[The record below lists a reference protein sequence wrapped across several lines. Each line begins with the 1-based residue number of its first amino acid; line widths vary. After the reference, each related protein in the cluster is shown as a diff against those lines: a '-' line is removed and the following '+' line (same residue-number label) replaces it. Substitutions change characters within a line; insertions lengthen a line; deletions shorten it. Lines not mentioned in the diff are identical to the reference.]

1 MGLFNKLIN
10 VFYDE
15 EPEEEIKK
23 EEVKKEEKTATK
35 PVSEY
40 TRPRVEEVH
49 IPREEPE
56 RPLRS
61 ETLSHR
67 EDISE
72 RELFRT
78 EAREFKFPVVDEV
91 KETPKV
97 RRSGISFEEEK
108 PIRREVRPERR
119 EMPKTEVKE
128 NPVRT
133 FKPSPIISPVFG
145 IQDKNYSKEEIKE
158 RQEPIIRHD
167 ENNMNYDSVRR
178 KAYGTL
184 EDELEN
190 TLSNIIKDE
199 NVEKTL
205 EEANNFDKEENNK
218 SIEDLL
224 NEIEINKNMSIGEIE
239 ERIKDLHEEK
249 IKLDESLNYQDEEYT
264 TKASTH
270 SFLNDSEKVLQDEED
285 GDNNSFDKTLE
296 HDLFNLIDSM
306 YEERDEK

>member
-1 MGLFNKLIN
+1 MGLFNKIIN

-15 EPEEEIKK
+15 EPEEEKK
-23 EEVKKEEKTATK
+23 EEVKKAEEKPAAK
-35 PVSEY
+35 PVSEF

-49 IPREEPE
+49 IPKEETT

-61 ETLSHR
+61 EIRENTYR
-67 EDISE
+67 EDASE
-72 RELFRT
+72 RELFRS
-78 EAREFKFPVVDEV
+78 ESKEFKFPIVDEV
-91 KETPKV
+91 EPAPKV

-119 EMPKTEVKE
+119 EIPRQEVKE
-128 NPVRT
+128 TPTRT

-158 RQEPIIRHD
+158 RQEPKVVVH
-167 ENNMNYDSVRR
+167 EEKYMNYDSVRR
-178 KAYGTL
+178 KAYGSL

-190 TLSNIIKDE
+190 TLSNIGKDE
-199 NVEKTL
+199 DIETVVKEV
-205 EEANNFDKEENNK
+205 NNFDKEENNK
-218 SIEDLL
+218 NIEDLL
-224 NEIEINKNMSIGEIE
+224 NEIEINKNMSIGELE

-249 IKLDESLNYQDEEYT
+249 ERLTESLIEE
-264 TKASTH
+264 
-270 SFLNDSEKVLQDEED
+270 SEVVPEQED
-285 GDNNSFDKTLE
+285 ASFDKTLE

>member
-1 MGLFNKLIN
+1 MGLFNKIIN

-15 EPEEEIKK
+15 EPEEEVKK
-23 EEVKKEEKTATK
+23 EEVKREEKPAPK
-35 PVSEY
+35 PVSEF
-40 TRPRVEEVH
+40 TRPRVEEVR
-49 IPREEPE
+49 IPKEEIPVRREVKTPE
-56 RPLRS
+56 YN
-61 ETLSHR
+61 E
-67 EDISE
+67 EISE

-78 EAREFKFPVVDEV
+78 EAKEFKFPVVEEEIREV
-91 KETPKV
+91 PKV

-108 PIRREVRPERR
+108 PLRREVRQERR
-119 EMPKTEVKE
+119 EMPKVEVKE
-128 NPVRT
+128 TSAKV

-145 IQDKNYSKEEIKE
+145 IQDKNYSKDEIKQ
-158 RQEPIIRHD
+158 RQEPIIRHESKD
-167 ENNMNYDSVRR
+167 MNYDSVRR

-190 TLSNIIKDE
+190 TLSSITKDE
-199 NVEKTL
+199 TVEKVV

-224 NEIEINKNMSIGEIE
+224 NEIEINKNMSIGDIE

-249 IKLDESLNYQDEEYT
+249 EKLDNSFNDTKEEPLET
-264 TKASTH
+264 VPSH
-270 SFLNDSEKVLQDEED
+270 SFLDDSNKVAKDEEESD
-285 GDNNSFDKTLE
+285 DSFDKTLE